1 MDERAHHHLII
12 PQQDKYGGG
21 GHLKT
26 NALLL
31 VEWSIYH
38 GLKWCLSPTKVLIIP
53 SEEELPAHYLPGNNN
68 ADTRPPGPPPGLPG
82 VACRSLSAAA
92 PFIQS
97 QQAAS
102 CRIHSPSCTI
112 SPSFQPLSPYAAS
125 HYLPAL
131 CRLPPPPSHPLLLLP
146 GQALDTHFLPFCE
159 PALPHPSTPLGPDE
173 PL

>member
-1 MDERAHHHLII
+1 MVV
-12 PQQDKYGGG
+12 G

-38 GLKWCLSPTKVLIIP
+38 GLKWCLSRTKVLIIP

-68 ADTRPPGPPPGLPG
+68 ADTRPPGPPG

-102 CRIHSPSCTI
+102 CRIHPR
-112 SPSFQPLSPYAAS
+112 
-125 HYLPAL
+125 PAL
-131 CRLPPPPSHPLLLLP
+131 SLPPFSLFLPTLPRITSPRSAGCPPPLLLPLP